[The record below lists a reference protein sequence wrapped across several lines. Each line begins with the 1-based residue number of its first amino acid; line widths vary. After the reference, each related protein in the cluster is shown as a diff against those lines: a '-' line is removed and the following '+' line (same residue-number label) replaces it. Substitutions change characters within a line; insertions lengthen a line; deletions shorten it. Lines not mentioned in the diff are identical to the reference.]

1 MLGLI
6 LWKIQDES
14 HEGVLTVAQ
23 QVNKEPDIV
32 SMKMWV
38 PSLASL
44 GELRIQHCCKV
55 RHRSQMQLRSGVAVA
70 VI

>member
-1 MLGLI
+1 MLV
-6 LWKIQDES
+6 
-14 HEGVLTVAQ
+14 EGVLTVAQ
-23 QVNKEPDIV
+23 QVNKKPDIV

-55 RHRSQMQLRSGVAVA
+55 RQRSQMQLRSGVAVA